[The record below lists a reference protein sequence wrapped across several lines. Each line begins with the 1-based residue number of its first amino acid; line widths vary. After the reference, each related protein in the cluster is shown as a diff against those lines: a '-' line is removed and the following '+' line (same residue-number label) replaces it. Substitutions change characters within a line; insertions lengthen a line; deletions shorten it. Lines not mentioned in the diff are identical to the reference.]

1 MAQYISSEF
10 KLGIICGGQLGKMLA
25 LAAANWDV
33 TTSVLDASEDCPAG
47 KVSNLYTKGHHMDFD
62 AVYNFG
68 QTVDMI
74 TFEIEHVNLEALR
87 KLKSE
92 GKKIYP
98 DPELLAII
106 QDKGIQKQFY
116 AKHNIPS
123 SNFDLYESKD
133 EILAAITSGK
143 IVYPFV
149 QKSRTAGYDG
159 KGVAVIRSESDLGLL
174 LDGPAVVEDAVDID
188 KELSII
194 ISRNVSGEVK
204 CYPLVEME
212 FSETANLVELLL
224 SPADVNKEIEA
235 ISEKIAVQVA
245 EGLDL
250 VGIMAVELF
259 LNKNGEILVNESA
272 PRTHNSG
279 HQTIEGNV
287 TSQYE
292 QQIRAILDMPL
303 GDTSLRTPS
312 VMINLLG
319 EPNYAGPVYYE
330 GFNEILKV
338 SGVNPHI
345 YGKRETRPFRKMGH
359 ITVIDESLEGA
370 ISKANLIKK
379 TIKVISK

>member
-1 MAQYISSEF
+1 MEQYISSDF

-25 LAAANWDV
+25 LAAANWDI

-47 KVSNLYTKGHHMDFD
+47 KASNFYTKGHHMDYD
-62 AVYNFG
+62 AVYSFG

-74 TFEIEHVNLEALR
+74 TFEIEHVNLDALR

-98 DPELLAII
+98 DPELLAVI

-116 AKHNIPS
+116 AKNDIPS
-123 SNFDLYESKD
+123 SKFDLYDSKED
-133 EILAAITSGK
+133 ILAAIESNKLT
-143 IVYPFV
+143 YPFV

-159 KGVAVIRSESDLGLL
+159 KGVAVIKSESDTQLL
-174 LDGPAVVEDAVDID
+174 LDGSSVVEDAVDIE

-194 ISRNVSGEVK
+194 ISRNVSGEIK

-224 SPADVNKEIEA
+224 SPAEVSKENEV
-235 ISEKIAVQVA
+235 ISEKIAVQIA

-259 LNKNGEILVNESA
+259 LAKDGEILVNESA

-279 HQTIEGNV
+279 HQTIEGNI

-292 QQIRAILDMPL
+292 QQVRAILNMPL

-319 EPNYAGPVYYE
+319 EPNYSGPVYYE
-330 GFNEILKV
+330 GFNDILKI

-345 YGKRETRPFRKMGH
+345 YGKKETRPYRKMGH
-359 ITVIDESLEGA
+359 ITVIDESLEEA

>member
-1 MAQYISSEF
+1 MQQYISSDF

-33 TTSVLDASEDCPAG
+33 TTHVLDASEDCPAG
-47 KVSNLYTKGHHMDFD
+47 KVSNFYTKGHHMDYD

-68 QTVDMI
+68 QEVDMI
-74 TFEIEHVNLEALR
+74 TFEIEHVNLDALR

-116 AKHNIPS
+116 AKNNIPS
-123 SNFDLYESKD
+123 SAFKLYASK
-133 EILAAITSGK
+133 EEVLAAIEK
-143 IVYPFV
+143 AEINYPFV
-149 QKSRTAGYDG
+149 QKSRTSGYDG
-159 KGVAVIRSESDLGLL
+159 KGVAVIKSENDLHLL
-174 LDGPAVVEDAVDID
+174 LEGGCVIEDAVDIE

-194 ISRNVSGEVK
+194 ISRNLAGEIK
-204 CYPLVEME
+204 CFPLVEME

-224 SPADVNKEIEA
+224 CPADVSTA
-235 ISEKIAVQVA
+235 IAEVSEKIARQVA

-250 VGIMAVELF
+250 VGILAVELF
-259 LNKNGEILVNESA
+259 LNKKGEILVNEAA

-279 HQTIEGNV
+279 HHTIEGNV

-292 QQIRAILDMPL
+292 QQLRAVLNMPL
-303 GDTSLRTPS
+303 GDTAIRTPA

-319 EPNYAGPVYYE
+319 EPNYSGPVFYE

-359 ITVIDESLEGA
+359 ITVIGDTIEQAVE
-370 ISKANLIKK
+370 KANTIKK